1 MSIKAN
7 FSTQHLSNVFA
18 EEGKYESFR
27 KLCYDLNHGNEIFEY
42 DEESGVTR
50 PVSKHDANR
59 AIRRILMEVAE
70 ISEEDLKSNKT
81 WQRKLSK
88 HEDEIFELIEEDIEF
103 KVETGLRENDWFQD
117 YIEYR
122 NIKLGDDEEF
132 WIREATGLFVVAK
145 ISGDHHDLTMQHLAP
160 NKPMRVHTNKYGMKI
175 GKDIDL
181 IILGRVDFTELTDKI
196 AQSFAYFILQTAFTE
211 VYASTAKVT
220 PETQFN
226 KTGALSQATKA
237 KFDELIEDVCAANNS
252 DCVIMGT
259 KTALKQLNAL
269 ADVNWISAS
278 QKESVAM
285 TGRLGAYEGTVLI
298 EIPQRF
304 ALNDTTT
311 KLLSNDKLLIFP
323 VNQEPFVKVVDK
335 GEVRIV
341 ERGENYADL
350 ADDFKT
356 YEVQREIGVGTMIG
370 NYFGIWNMK

>member
-1 MSIKAN
+1 MRAN

-18 EEGKYESFR
+18 EEGKYENFR

-42 DEESGVTR
+42 DDETGFAR
-50 PVSKHDANR
+50 AISKHDANK
-59 AIRRILMEVAE
+59 AIRKVLMEVAE
-70 ISEEDLKSNKT
+70 ITEDDLKSTKT

-132 WIREATGLFVVAK
+132 WIKDNTGLFVVAK
-145 ISGDHHDLTMQHLAP
+145 ISGDHHDLTMQHLNAAT
-160 NKPMRVHTNKYGMKI
+160 PMRVHTNKYGIKV

-181 IILGRVDFTELTDKI
+181 IILGRVDFTEWTDKV
-196 AQSFAYFILQTAFTE
+196 AQSFAYFILETAFTE

-226 KTGALSQATKA
+226 KTGTLSPSTKA
-237 KFDELIEDVCAANNS
+237 KFDQLIEDVATANNS
-252 DCVIMGT
+252 DVVILGT
-259 KTALKQLNAL
+259 KTALKQINAL

-285 TGRLGAYEGTVLI
+285 TGRLGAYEGTVLV
-298 EIPQRF
+298 EVPQRF
-304 ALNDTTT
+304 ALGDTTRP
-311 KLLSNDKLLIFP
+311 LLSNDKLLIFP
-323 VNQEPFVKVVDK
+323 VTQEPFVKVLDK

-350 ADDFKT
+350 ADDFRT
-356 YEVQREIGVGTMIG
+356 YEVQREIGVATIIG
-370 NYFGIWNMK
+370 NYFGVWNMK